1 MIHLVFCAVIV
12 LGVFLLCRVPSMQ
25 ARPALCHGLWCLVL
39 LRFVVPPLV
48 LVPIPSRAPAVAIA
62 EPSTVS
68 QNAVLPRASE
78 EVLMSDVDNDQ
89 AIAPPAVSITNTV
102 PTEVPSVAAKPRPS
116 RIETTRASVS
126 IPVVL
131 AVISVTGTMVIWF
144 LMIRSFR
151 RLNRI
156 LARAKDALAAEQEVL
171 QRLVS
176 RLQLQR
182 SPRVVLVDATVSP
195 MLWIAQRA
203 KAVIVVP
210 RQLMGSLNSDE
221 LEHVLAHELAH
232 WRRCDHWTSLFASI
246 IVSLFWWNP
255 FAWLA
260 RREMMAA
267 AEASCDAL
275 AVRDCGGFRKSYAST
290 LLRVSDFIQHDQP
303 SLRLV
308 GTTFGGTHAMTL
320 RFRSLCDSRVASGI
334 SRKGRGLLVAAV
346 GVLLM
351 MPVRSQETLPQASSA
366 SAKAGSSVK
375 VEGSV
380 VELSALDRPDV
391 ERPNAELSGA
401 ARDRI
406 AVLGEEQ
413 GRMAGLTWKLVVD
426 AAARLIYVPDDQGK
440 VSVYSAESL
449 LRLRTFPLHDKRCLD
464 VVVLDQGRQ
473 LLSISL
479 DGTLRLWDITADQ
492 PKQLDVIQLAP
503 EGQWLEMRSSR
514 DGTRLAVQLD
524 KEIVLFDVVT
534 GKLIRREVFSKENHI
549 PASEARPFE
558 RLYEFAISPDGHWL
572 AINELNET
580 SNETST
586 GPFFP
591 EDGPT
596 SVDAKLILRD
606 LSCSGALSKVTCEV
620 IGKDITQL
628 NFSQDSKR
636 LHAMPSTGKRKLHS
650 WSVADGELVKL
661 ADTDLTSEPTSV
673 FGFPFIEQG
682 PLKASFAGTQI
693 TVTEATP
700 DGVRSRGVIEL
711 NEAIVLA
718 AAFVG
723 NDLILASGPTLRRC
737 EWVDGQYRFSRSYD
751 GHQSWVRSLH
761 FDQSSETLISGSDDS
776 IFAWDLSRLHIAL
789 PSTATRLPWKGELI
803 PWNATNGFVVRRT
816 LKPAQ
821 VTANETHIRENLVG
835 LSRSKDGD
843 FSERFSLTI
852 EATSESESVWSIAMH
867 PTEAIMAMGHH
878 GGQIRLWDVSTKEPV
893 KLSEWDTE
901 GGNVCSVAFSPD
913 GTQLA
918 SAGEDHKIRLWNIE
932 LADTRKGIQS
942 SGANIGS
949 HTRKARKVAWSPD
962 GQWLASGGADGQILL
977 FEMNNGNASPPAVLF
992 LDRNTMPEASYV
1004 FRETIKSL
1012 EFSRDGKRLL
1022 SADSIG
1028 RVRLWSTTS
1037 ATVLKQWRFPP
1048 PLARFSPDETMIAVA
1063 HSIGLIE
1070 LLRVPADSG
1079 EDHDNTKKP

>member
-1 MIHLVFCAVIV
+1 MIHLVFCAVVV
-12 LGVFLLCRVPSMQ
+12 LSVFLLCRIPSMR

-89 AIAPPAVSITNTV
+89 AIAPPAVSITNIV
-102 PTEVPSVAAKPRPS
+102 PTEAPSVAAKPRPS
-116 RIETTRASVS
+116 RMETIRASVS

-131 AVISVTGTMVIWF
+131 AVISITGTMVIWF

-156 LARAKDALAAEQEVL
+156 LARAKDASAAEQVVL

-195 MLWIAQRA
+195 MLWIGRQA
-203 KAVIVVP
+203 KAVIIVP
-210 RQLMGSLNSDE
+210 LQLMGSLNSDE

-275 AVRDCGGFRKSYAST
+275 AVRDCGGFRKAYAST

-308 GTTFGGTHAMTL
+308 GTTFGGTHALTL

-346 GVLLM
+346 GALLM

-375 VEGSV
+375 VEGSA
-380 VELSALDRPDV
+380 VELSVLD
-391 ERPNAELSGA
+391 
-401 ARDRI
+401 RDRI
-406 AVLGEEQ
+406 AVLGEET
-413 GRMAGLTWKLVVD
+413 GRMAGPAWSMVVD
-426 AAARLIYVPDDQGK
+426 AEAGMIYVPDTQGK
-440 VSVYSAESL
+440 VSVYSVESL
-449 LRLRTFPLHDKRCLD
+449 LRLRILALHDKRCLD

-492 PKQLDVIQLAP
+492 PKQLDMIQLAP
-503 EGQWLEMRSSR
+503 EDQWLKMRSSR
-514 DGTRLAVQLD
+514 NGTRLAVRWD
-524 KEIVLFDVVT
+524 EEIVLLDVVN
-534 GKLIRREVFSKENHI
+534 GKLIRREVFSKENNI
-549 PASEARPFE
+549 PVSESRPHE
-558 RLYEFAISPDGHWL
+558 QLPYEFAISPDGRWF
-572 AINELNET
+572 AINELLE
-580 SNETST
+580 SSE
-586 GPFFP
+586 
-591 EDGPT
+591 
-596 SVDAKLILRD
+596 SVSFGNQGTYSYHDARLVLRD
-606 LSCSGALSKVTCEV
+606 LSHSKTPSKVTSE
-620 IGKDITQL
+620 IIAKDVEHL
-628 NFSQDSKR
+628 SFSQDSKQ
-636 LHAMPSTGKRKLHS
+636 LQAKTPYFVLERKLHS
-650 WSVADGELVKL
+650 WSVAEEELVKL
-661 ADTDLTSEPTSV
+661 EDTDLTSEPTLFMS
-673 FGFPFIEQG
+673 GHLPYIEQG

-693 TVTEATP
+693 TVTETTP
-700 DGVRSRGVIEL
+700 EGVRSRGVIEL
-711 NEAIVLA
+711 KDANIDADA

-737 EWVDGQYRFSRSYD
+737 QWVDGQYRFTKPAD
-751 GHQSWVRSLH
+751 GHQSWVTSLY
-761 FDQSSETLISGSDDS
+761 FDQNSGTLISGSVDS
-776 IFAWDLSRLHIAL
+776 ILEWDLSRLQNAL
-789 PSTATRLPWKGELI
+789 PPTATRLPWKGGLI
-803 PWNATNGFVVRRT
+803 PWYATNGFVVRRR
-816 LKPAQ
+816 LEHGK
-821 VTANETHIRENLVG
+821 VTANGTEIRESITGV
-835 LSRSKDGD
+835 SRGKDGGI
-843 FSERFSLTI
+843 SGRFSLKI
-852 EATSESESVWSIAMH
+852 EATSESESIWSIAMH
-867 PTEAIMAMGHH
+867 PTEAIMATGYH
-878 GGQIRLWDVSTKEPV
+878 GGQIRLWDVSRKDPV
-893 KLSEWDTE
+893 KLCEWKTE
-901 GGNVCSVAFSPD
+901 GGHVCDIAFSPD

-918 SAGEDHKIRLWNIE
+918 SAGWDHKIRLWDIE
-932 LADTRKGIQS
+932 LEDSREGLPS
-942 SGANIGS
+942 LGAVIGS
-949 HTRKARKVAWSPD
+949 HADIARNVAWSRD
-962 GQWLASGGADGQILL
+962 GKCLASGGEDGQILL
-977 FEMNNGNASPPAVLF
+977 FEMTDGNASDPISLMGDENSVPMKNNLNPVLI
-992 LDRNTMPEASYV
+992 S
-1004 FRETIKSL
+1004 SL
-1012 EFSRDGKRLL
+1012 EFARDGKRLL
-1022 SADSIG
+1022 SADYSG
-1028 RVRLWSTTS
+1028 RVCIWSTTS
-1037 ATVLKQWRFPP
+1037 SKVMKQWQFPTTVSVAS
-1048 PLARFSPDETMIAVA
+1048 LSPDETMVAVGQNT
-1063 HSIGLIE
+1063 GLIE